1 VLRIDAV
8 EQAGNLTTTE
18 SPRHARPRQP
28 IPQPSQP
35 LSPRRELFCLH
46 VARGASLAQAAR
58 SAGYSPVGA
67 RQRGSLL
74 MTESVVRSRVDVLR
88 LFWASERE
96 NVMEQA
102 IGCLDEIIGMSSDL
116 RRPAVARKAIELLRK
131 LRGLIQDERTGPGS
145 RHPAP
150 APVHAVA
157 GAAT

>member
-1 VLRIDAV
+1 MPTRTI
-8 EQAGNLTTTE
+8 Q
-18 SPRHARPRQP
+18 S
-28 IPQPSQP
+28 PQPSQP

-88 LFWASERE
+88 LTWASERE
-96 NVMEQA
+96 GVMEQA
-102 IGCLDEIIGMSSDL
+102 VECLDEIIGMSSDL
-116 RRPAVARKAIELLRK
+116 RQPAVARKAIELMRK

-145 RHPAP
+145 CLPAS
-150 APVHAVA
+150 APVR
-157 GAAT
+157 AAAA